1 MTPRSGRSPRHFILA
16 FGLLALGTVVGA
28 FACDPSVPPSPPSI
42 HCGGI
47 AAFPC
52 PGAGVC
58 QDDPSDSCDPKNGGA
73 DCGGLCSCG
82 PNNKLCARGTV
93 WNGDPAVCACV
104 PENPAPGPTCGQNTC
119 PAGQT
124 CCNAS
129 CGICAPM
136 GGVCIQIACESK

>member
-1 MTPRSGRSPRHFILA
+1 MTPRRGFFPRHLILA
-16 FGLLALGTVVGA
+16 FGLLALGSLGTLTCA
-28 FACDPSVPPSPPSI
+28 PPPSPPTAV

-58 QDDPSDSCDPKNGGA
+58 LDDPSDTCDPQNGGA

-93 WNGDPAVCACV
+93 WNGDPTVCACV
-104 PENPAPGPTCGQNTC
+104 PEKPAPGPTCGPNTC

-129 CGICAPM
+129 CGICAPP
-136 GGVCIQIACESK
+136 GGVCIQIACEAQ

>member
-1 MTPRSGRSPRHFILA
+1 MAPRHGFSSRHFVLVLV
-16 FGLLALGTVVGA
+16 FGLGSLAGTGG
-28 FACDPSVPPSPPSI
+28 CNPPPPPPQI

-47 AAFPC
+47 AAIPC

-58 QDDPSDSCDPKNGGA
+58 QDDPSDTCDPKHGGA

-82 PNNKLCARGTV
+82 PNNKLCAKGLV
-93 WNGDPAVCACV
+93 WNGDASVCACV
-104 PENPAPGPTCGQNTC
+104 PAAPAPGGSCGQNTC
-119 PAGQT
+119 AADQY

-136 GGVCIQIACESK
+136 GGVCIQIACTAQ